1 MLDKLYQE
9 MLSGSVAGRFLQV
22 LPITCVVG
30 ILYAGCRCR
39 AIGSRK
45 TAVVWKTEIIR
56 WLFVCYL
63 TGLVTLVL
71 VPDNLWTFLW
81 FYLRN
86 GYAGLDLPPLFSGEI
101 KLVPTLLKVFAGEMT
116 MGSWVRTM
124 LVGNLLMYL
133 PMGVFL
139 PLVFE
144 RIGKSD
150 VWKLALIIP
159 LSVEIIQPILGRSFD
174 VDDLLLNFMGIV
186 IGGAMAIKTK

>member
-1 MLDKLYQE
+1 MLDKLYRE

-30 ILYAGCRCR
+30 ILYAGCRYR
-39 AIGSRK
+39 ALARRK
-45 TAVVWKTEIIR
+45 TAVAWKTEIIR

-86 GYAGLDLPPLFSGEI
+86 GYAGLELPPPFSGELN
-101 KLVPTLLKVFAGEMT
+101 LVPTLLKILAGEMT

-186 IGGAMAIKTK
+186 IGGAMAIKTT